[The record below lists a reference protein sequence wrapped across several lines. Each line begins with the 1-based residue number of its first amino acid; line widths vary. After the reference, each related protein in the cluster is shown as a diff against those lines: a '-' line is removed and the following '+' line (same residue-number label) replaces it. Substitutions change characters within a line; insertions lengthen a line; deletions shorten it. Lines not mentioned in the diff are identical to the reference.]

1 MGKDPIQSKEDE
13 HMTTQTQDIQVRDKR
28 EVKSDAEQTI
38 PGRVFSPN
46 VDIFEDD
53 QALTIVA
60 DMPGV
65 PSENVSIDL
74 RNYVL
79 SLSGVPSVSVP
90 EKEEHVL
97 REYETGKYFRQFTLS
112 EVIDQEHIEAKL
124 NNGVLRV
131 TLPKVGPAKPR
142 KIQITEG

>member
-1 MGKDPIQSKEDE
+1 MN
-13 HMTTQTQDIQVRDKR
+13 TQTQDIQARDKR
-28 EVKSDAEQTI
+28 EVQPDSEHTT
-38 PGRVFSPN
+38 PGRVYSPS

-65 PSENVSIDL
+65 TSEHVTIDL
-74 RNYVL
+74 RDDVL
-79 SLSGVPSVSVP
+79 SLSGVPSVSGA
-90 EKEEHVL
+90 EHEDSLL
-97 REYETGKYFRQFTLS
+97 REYDTGKFFRQFTLS
-112 EVIDQEHIEAKL
+112 EVIDQAHINANL

-142 KIQITEG
+142 RIEITEG